1 LTNFIFS
8 QTNHELDWGMSSTNQ
23 QITIDVG
30 DSVTWTW
37 GNGTH
42 NLRSTGG
49 IETFDSGYFS
59 GPGPQFSHTFTT
71 PGVTT
76 YICDP
81 HPNSMFGAV
90 TVVGTASV
98 DEQSLLNLSLYPN
111 PASNIINLSIENLS
125 NVELKIELYDVI
137 GRLNKT
143 VNTIFNSTFDK
154 FSIDKLIIFEAGF
167 GYKLRF
173 KRLCSSTE
181 AVPTTVTAPNIELGC
196 GSQI

>member
-1 LTNFIFS
+1 MNLKFLFFALLTNFIFS

-98 DEQSLLNLSLYPN
+98 VEQSLLNLSLYPN

-143 VNTIFNSTFDK
+143 VNTIFENNKASLDI
-154 FSIDKLIIFEAGF
+154 SKLTRGIYIVKVTNGNEVSV
-167 GYKLRF
+167 KRF
-173 KRLCSSTE
+173 VKE
-181 AVPTTVTAPNIELGC
+181 
-196 GSQI
+196 